1 MKEITKILPLN
12 EAAKFQK
19 SAGKYDCTI
28 TELAVMG
35 AGKARISISG
45 TDENLKTLFDNVK
58 IPLDNENQETTTV

>member
-12 EAAKFQK
+12 EAARFQK

-28 TELAVMG
+28 TGLAVTG

-45 TDENLKTLFDNVK
+45 TEENLDLLVGSM
-58 IPLDNENQETTTV
+58 ENGNKETTSV

>member
-45 TDENLKTLFDNVK
+45 TEENLDLLVSS
-58 IPLDNENQETTTV
+58 I

>member
-28 TELAVMG
+28 TELAYG
-35 AGKARISISG
+35 LYG
-45 TDENLKTLFDNVK
+45 LK
-58 IPLDNENQETTTV
+58 ER

>member
-19 SAGKYDCTI
+19 SASKYDCTI
-28 TELAVMG
+28 TELAVME

-45 TDENLKTLFDNVK
+45 TEENLDLLVSS
-58 IPLDNENQETTTV
+58 IENENKETTTV

>member
-35 AGKARISISG
+35 AGKSKNFNFRNRG
-45 TDENLKTLFDNVK
+45 KFGFVG
-58 IPLDNENQETTTV
+58 

>member
-19 SAGKYDCTI
+19 SADKYDCTI

-35 AGKARISISG
+35 AGKVRILISA
-45 TDENLKTLFDNVK
+45 TEENLDLLVSS
-58 IPLDNENQETTTV
+58 IENENKETTSV

>member
-35 AGKARISISG
+35 QGKQEFQFPEQR
-45 TDENLKTLFDNVK
+45 K
-58 IPLDNENQETTTV
+58 IWICWLVR

>member
-19 SAGKYDCTI
+19 SAGKYDCII
-28 TELAVMG
+28 TELAVME

-45 TDENLKTLFDNVK
+45 TEENLDLLVSS
-58 IPLDNENQETTTV
+58 IENENKETTSV

>member
-35 AGKARISISG
+35 AGKTRISISG
-45 TDENLKTLFDNVK
+45 TEENLDLLVSS
-58 IPLDNENQETTTV
+58 IENENKETTSV

>member
-35 AGKARISISG
+35 WEMEQTIFLCS
-45 TDENLKTLFDNVK
+45 L
-58 IPLDNENQETTTV
+58 